1 MGVLTS
7 GERNMPIASLLADAA
22 FDSDTVVLLSSA
34 FETAW
39 DTIKKS
45 GSPLAA
51 AGPAASTRELL
62 AKRII
67 EIGREGERDPMQLV
81 EGALAHL
88 KTQSQ
93 SARQSPTP
101 E

>member
-1 MGVLTS
+1 
-7 GERNMPIASLLADAA
+7 MPIASLLADTA

-51 AGPAASTRELL
+51 AGSAASTRELL

-67 EIGREGERDPMQLV
+67 EMAQKGERDRRRLV
-81 EGALAHL
+81 EDALAHL
-88 KTQSQ
+88 AVPK
-93 SARQSPTP
+93 
-101 E
+101 

>member
-1 MGVLTS
+1 
-7 GERNMPIASLLADAA
+7 MPIDALLANTA
-22 FDSDTVVLLSSA
+22 FDPPTLTLLASA

-51 AGPAASTRELL
+51 NDQAVSTREVL

-67 EIGREGERDPMQLV
+67 EQGKQGERDPQRLV
-81 EGALAHL
+81 DDALAHL
-88 KTQSQ
+88 TGSK
-93 SARQSPTP
+93 
-101 E
+101 